1 MNRRII
7 AFIIM
12 LVCLVLVVYAAVTQ
26 YTFNGLL
33 LLVMVILVGCVAYL
47 MKHDFTI

>member
-12 LVCLVLVVYAAVTQ
+12 FICLFGIIIAAVIQ

-33 LLVMVILVGCVAYL
+33 FMMMVVMMGCVAYL
-47 MKHDFTI
+47 MKHDFIV